1 MSPMGSSVLS
11 SGASAA
17 VIQLPSNV
25 GGSLANTGRSPA
37 NPITLDDSS
46 DEDNGG
52 ANISMVI
59 NTEIVSFRYCYL
71 VACICMYDDLDT
83 CRLSY
88 F

>member
-25 GGSLANTGRSPA
+25 GGSLADDKGTPA
-37 NPITLDDSS
+37 NPITLDDSL

-52 ANISMVI
+52 ATISKV
-59 NTEIVSFRYCYL
+59 NNNNKEKLSF
-71 VACICMYDDLDT
+71 
-83 CRLSY
+83 SY
-88 F
+88 